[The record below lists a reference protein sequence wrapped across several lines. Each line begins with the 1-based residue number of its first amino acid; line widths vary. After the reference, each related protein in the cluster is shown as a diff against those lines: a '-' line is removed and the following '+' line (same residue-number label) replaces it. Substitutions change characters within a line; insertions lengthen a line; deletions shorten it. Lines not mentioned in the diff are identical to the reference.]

1 MKDDN
6 IILYDIEVLRDKL
19 SNVIKTK
26 DELVD
31 VEILRV
37 SVQLDEALNEYYR
50 LKFKRLGTIINYNTI
65 QQ

>member
-6 IILYDIEVLRDKL
+6 IILYNIEILRDKL

-31 VEILRV
+31 VEILRI
-37 SVQLDEALNEYYR
+37 SVQLDEALNEYDR
-50 LKFKRLGTIINYNTI
+50 LNFKKSGYYHKL
-65 QQ
+65 